1 MGLGILIGCGL
12 LASASVVVL
21 LLVPDLL
28 PFRQLP
34 PVVEGIDEQPGV
46 DGRLLG
52 HFPYDE
58 ATVESSWCLWSPG
71 LNCTGMQ
78 RDRFQP

>member
-12 LASASVVVL
+12 LASASVAAL

-34 PVVEGIDEQPGV
+34 PVVEGIDESNQEWMDACSDISLTTRP
-46 DGRLLG
+46 
-52 HFPYDE
+52 PS
-58 ATVESSWCLWSPG
+58 SSWCLWRPG